1 MVFPLYFDGHLNHL
15 SENKILPLK
24 LIQVMKYNFILL
36 LLVTFTHVN
45 AQVRGKIVD
54 AVNEEPVADAVI
66 ISGST
71 QTYSG
76 SDGSFSIA
84 AGELI
89 SIYAT
94 GYQTVNF
101 RTDTLHIQKA
111 GIVITLRSLSH
122 NLSEVSVTAY
132 NSPEKLISVAGAV
145 TVVPVDSLQYG
156 RYNIVSSLAVSPG
169 LIIQEATPGTM
180 KLTLRGIGSRYPY
193 GTKKIK
199 MFFDGIP
206 LYSAEGETYF
216 DDINPEN
223 ISRMEILRG
232 PSSSI
237 YGASLG
243 GAVILYPEKPE
254 YGYSDLSLISSAGS
268 YGYLKNTLAYASN
281 LGNDNIVISY
291 SNVKSDGYRQNSNYL
306 RNSLFV
312 NFDHRFSDKV
322 KGSLL
327 LMGSAVEAYIPS
339 SLDSSTY
346 ISDPQAA
353 APSWLKTKGNKQPLR
368 ILAGYKLKYQPSK
381 NWDILGSLFSTFRVS
396 EENRPFNFLDESGL
410 SYGGRLLARYVK
422 NSGRATYKFTAGSNL
437 FFELYDNSIYE
448 NPGGSGVKGNL
459 QQKGSESLYQV
470 DMFSQFELTISKFTF
485 TGGFNI
491 NKSGFHFTDLFSAD
505 TIDQSGSYNF
515 DPVFSPR
522 ISVSWNPVKGIYSYA
537 AINHGFTIPSLS
549 ETMTPLGL
557 INRDIKPEKA
567 WSYEAGIRFN
577 FFREMSFIDLALY
590 YMKVDDLIVPRRVQ
604 EDFYVGMNAGASLHK
619 GIELSVQ
626 QWLWGKRSVGERAP
640 TSAVLN
646 ISYSLNSFRFLDFSD
661 GNNNFSGNQL
671 PGIPE
676 HNLAG
681 SFDFKTATGIYS
693 RLEVLSSGRIP
704 LNDFNSGYT
713 EPWLV
718 LNGKAGYA
726 FSFKKRWGADLM
738 LSLNNITNEHYAS
751 MVVVN
756 APGTTAKPPRYYY
769 PGLPFNFAFTIGI
782 KYRFLND

>member
-1 MVFPLYFDGHLNHL
+1 
-15 SENKILPLK
+15 
-24 LIQVMKYNFILL
+24 MKYSFILL
-36 LLVTFTHVN
+36 LLVTFTRLN

-54 AVNEEPVADAVI
+54 AANDEPVADAII
-66 ISGST
+66 ISGSAHA
-71 QTYSG
+71 YSR

-84 AGELI
+84 AEGLI

-94 GYQTVNF
+94 GYQAVNF
-101 RTDTLHIQKA
+101 KTDTLHIQSD
-111 GIVITLRSLSH
+111 GIVITLGSLSH
-122 NLSEVSVTAY
+122 NLSEVNVTAY
-132 NSPEKLISVAGAV
+132 NNPEKLISVAGAV
-145 TVVPVDSLQYG
+145 SAVPVDSLQYG

-223 ISRMEILRG
+223 ISRMEIMRG
-232 PSSSI
+232 PASSI

-254 YGYSDLSLISSAGS
+254 YGHSELSLISSAGS
-268 YGYLKNTLAYASN
+268 YGYLKNTLTYGSN
-281 LGNDNIVISY
+281 SGKDNIVISY
-291 SNVKSDGYRQNSNYL
+291 SNVRSDGYRQNSNYL
-306 RNSLFV
+306 RNSLLV

-322 KGSLL
+322 TGSLL
-327 LMGSAVEAYIPS
+327 VMGSVVEAYIPS
-339 SLDSSTY
+339 SLDSLTY

-353 APSWLKTKGNKQPLR
+353 APSWLKTEGNKRPRR

-381 NWDILGSLFSTFRVS
+381 NWDILGSLFSTYRVS

-410 SYGGRLLARYVK
+410 SYGGRVLARYAK
-422 NSGRATYKFTAGSNL
+422 SSGRATYKFTAGSNL

-448 NPGGSGVKGNL
+448 NPGGLGVRGAL
-459 QQKGSESLYQV
+459 QQKGSESLFQA
-470 DMFSQFELTISKFTF
+470 DMFSQFDLTISKFTF
-485 TGGFNI
+485 TGGFNL
-491 NKSGFHFTDLFSAD
+491 NKSGFHFTDLFSTD

-577 FFREMSFIDLALY
+577 LFRDMTFVDLAFY
-590 YMKVDDLIVPRRVQ
+590 YMEVDDLIVPRRVQ

-619 GIELSVQ
+619 GIELSLQ
-626 QWLWGKRSVGERAP
+626 QWLWGKKSAGEWAP
-640 TSAVLN
+640 TSALLN
-646 ISYSLNSFRFLDFSD
+646 ISYSLNRFRFLDFTD
-661 GNNNFSGNQL
+661 GDNNFSGNQL

-676 HNLAG
+676 HNLSG
-681 SFDFKTATGIYS
+681 SFDFKTAAGFYS

-704 LNDFNSGYT
+704 LDDFNSGYT

-718 LNGKAGYA
+718 LNGKAGYDV
-726 FSFKKRWGADLM
+726 SFKRKWGANLM

-756 APGTTAKPPRYYY
+756 APGTSARPPRYYY
-769 PGLPFNFAFTIGI
+769 PGLPFNFAVTLGM